1 MIDDV
6 EHFVKNNKI
15 MRDLYIFID
24 GSVNTKTKVGYGASL
39 FLNELE
45 NMSVYKDDVRIERF
59 ENTSS
64 TKLELQNLLLILKDY
79 IELKNYNIIVYTD
92 SQNILSLLDR
102 RQKIENKL
110 FKNHT
115 EYKEFFN
122 LVDNCNLKIIK
133 IKGHK
138 PKIKKDNIDK
148 IFSVVDKAARK
159 ALRNKL

>member
-1 MIDDV
+1 V

>member
-1 MIDDV
+1 
-6 EHFVKNNKI
+6 

-79 IELKNYNIIVYTD
+79 IELKNYNIVVYTD

>member
-79 IELKNYNIIVYTD
+79 IELKNYNIVVYTD

>member
-1 MIDDV
+1 M
-6 EHFVKNNKI
+6 

-79 IELKNYNIIVYTD
+79 IEFKNYNIVVYTD

>member
-1 MIDDV
+1 
-6 EHFVKNNKI
+6 

-24 GSVNTKTKVGYGASL
+24 GSVNMKTKVGYGASL

-45 NMSVYKDDVRIERF
+45 NISVYKDDVRIERF

-79 IELKNYNIIVYTD
+79 IELKNYNIVVYTD

-102 RQKIENKL
+102 RQKIENNNFITLHNKL

>member
-1 MIDDV
+1 M
-6 EHFVKNNKI
+6 
-15 MRDLYIFID
+15 
-24 GSVNTKTKVGYGASL
+24 
-39 FLNELE
+39 
-45 NMSVYKDDVRIERF
+45 
-59 ENTSS
+59 
-64 TKLELQNLLLILKDY
+64 LLILKDY
-79 IELKNYNIIVYTD
+79 IELKNYNIVVYTD

>member
-1 MIDDV
+1 
-6 EHFVKNNKI
+6 

>member
-79 IELKNYNIIVYTD
+79 IEFKNYNIVVYTD